1 VIKLVGE
8 VVLFVVEKNTGSKR
22 NGGGRQK
29 NRSSGHKLN
38 ITNEFTNKFKSV
50 GNFICKMTCHCI
62 FSFFFLF
69 FYHYNSLDDERI
81 FLSLFTYG

>member
-1 VIKLVGE
+1 MIKLVGE

-38 ITNEFTNKFKSV
+38 ITDEFTNKFKFV
-50 GNFICKMTCHCI
+50 GNFICKMTCHCT
-62 FSFFFLF
+62 FSSFFF
-69 FYHYNSLDDERI
+69 
-81 FLSLFTYG
+81 FTTIIL

>member
-1 VIKLVGE
+1 MIKLVGE

-38 ITNEFTNKFKSV
+38 ITDEFTNKFKIIC
-50 GNFICKMTCHCI
+50 NFISKMTCHCI
-62 FSFFFLF
+62 FNFFF

-81 FLSLFTYG
+81 FLLLFTYG

>member
-38 ITNEFTNKFKSV
+38 ITDEFTNKFKFI
-50 GNFICKMTCHCI
+50 GNFIYKMRCHCT
-62 FSFFFLF
+62 FSFFSFLF
-69 FYHYNSLDDERI
+69 FLP
-81 FLSLFTYG
+81 L